1 MATLP
6 NGAGGYQ
13 IGDGNLTEVQL
24 NTQATPATATVTA
37 TLTTAQL
44 LNGIILGTPTTTAA
58 AYTLPLA
65 TDLDAVVTSA
75 KVNSSFDFVVINT
88 NGSGGGVITITT
100 NTGWTIG
107 SSGSQGLM
115 TVTTAGTAQKYRAV
129 KSGDGAWAL
138 YRVA

>member
-1 MATLP
+1 MALP

-13 IGDGNLTEVQL
+13 VGDGNLTEVQM
-24 NTQATPATATVTA
+24 NTQGTPATATVTA
-37 TLTTAQL
+37 TLTTTQL

-75 KVNSSFDFVVINT
+75 KVGSSFDFVVINT
-88 NGSGGGVITITT
+88 NGSGAGVITITT
-100 NTGWTIG
+100 NTGWSIG
-107 SSGSQGLM
+107 TSGSQGLM
-115 TVTTAGTAQKYRAV
+115 TVTTAGTAQAYRAV

-138 YRVA
+138 YRVG

>member
-1 MATLP
+1 MALP

-37 TLTTAQL
+37 TLTTTQL

-65 TDLDAVVTSA
+65 TDLDAVVSSA

-107 SSGSQGLM
+107 TSGSQGLM

>member
-1 MATLP
+1 MALP

-13 IGDGNLTEVQL
+13 VGDGNLAEIQL
-24 NTQATPATATVTA
+24 NTQTTPATATVTA
-37 TLTTAQL
+37 TLTTTQL

-115 TVTTAGTAQKYRAV
+115 TVTTAGTSQAYRAV

>member
-1 MATLP
+1 MALP
-6 NGAGGYQ
+6 NGTGGYQ
-13 IGDGNLTEVQL
+13 VGDGNLAEVQI

-58 AYTLPLA
+58 AYTLPLC
-65 TDLDAVVTSA
+65 TDLDAAVPSA
-75 KVNSSFDFVVINT
+75 KVNSSFEFVVVNT

-100 NTGWTIG
+100 NTGWSIG

-115 TVTTAGTAQKYRAV
+115 TVTTAGTAQNYRAV
-129 KSGDGAWAL
+129 KTGDAAWSL
-138 YRVA
+138 YRVG

>member
-1 MATLP
+1 MALP

-13 IGDGNLTEVQL
+13 VGDGNLSEVQL
-24 NTQATPATATVTA
+24 NTQTSPATATVTA
-37 TLTTAQL
+37 TLTTTQL

-65 TDLDAVVTSA
+65 TDLDAVVSSA
-75 KVNSSFDFVVINT
+75 KIGSSFDFVVVNT
-88 NGSGGGVITITT
+88 NGSGAGVITITT

-115 TVTTAGTAQKYRAV
+115 TVTTAGTAQMYRAV
-129 KSGDGAWAL
+129 KTGDGAWSL
-138 YRVA
+138 YRIS

>member
-1 MATLP
+1 MALP

-13 IGDGNLTEVQL
+13 IGDGNLSEVQL

-115 TVTTAGTAQKYRAV
+115 TVTTAGTAQTYRAV

>member
-1 MATLP
+1 MALP

-13 IGDGNLTEVQL
+13 VGDGNLTEVQL

-65 TDLDAVVTSA
+65 TDLDAVVSSA
-75 KVNSSFDFVVINT
+75 KVGSSFEFVVINT
-88 NGSGGGVITITT
+88 NGSGAGVITITT
-100 NTGWTIG
+100 NTGWSIG
-107 SSGSQGLM
+107 TSGSQGLM
-115 TVTTAGTAQKYRAV
+115 TVTTAGTAQNYRAV
-129 KSGDGAWAL
+129 KTGDAAWSL
-138 YRVA
+138 YRVG

>member
-1 MATLP
+1 MALP

-13 IGDGNLTEVQL
+13 VGDGNLTEIQM

-37 TLTTAQL
+37 TLTTTQL

-65 TDLDAVVTSA
+65 TDLDAVVSSA
-75 KVNSSFDFVVINT
+75 KVGSSFEFVVINT

-100 NTGWTIG
+100 NTGWSIG

-115 TVTTAGTAQKYRAV
+115 TVTTAGTAQSYRAV
-129 KSGDGAWAL
+129 KTGDGTWSL
-138 YRVA
+138 YRVS

>member
-1 MATLP
+1 MALP

-13 IGDGNLTEVQL
+13 LGDGNLNEVQIR
-24 NTQATPATATVTA
+24 TQATPATATVSA

-65 TDLDAVVTSA
+65 ADLDNAVSSA
-75 KVNSSFDFVVINT
+75 KVNSCFDFTVVNT
-88 NGSGGGVITITT
+88 NGSGSGVITITT
-100 NTGWTIG
+100 NTGWSIG

-115 TVTTAGTAQKYRAV
+115 TVTTAGTAQIYRAV
-129 KSGDGAWAL
+129 KTGDGTWSL
-138 YRVA
+138 YRVG

>member
-1 MATLP
+1 MALP

-13 IGDGNLTEVQL
+13 IGDGNLAEVQL

>member
-1 MATLP
+1 MALP

-13 IGDGNLTEVQL
+13 IGDGNLSEIQM
-24 NTQATPATATVTA
+24 NTQTTPATATVTA
-37 TLTTAQL
+37 TLTTTQL

-65 TDLDAVVTSA
+65 TDVDAVVTNA
-75 KVNSSFDFVVINT
+75 KVGSSFDFVVINT
-88 NGSGGGVITITT
+88 NGSGSGVITITT

-115 TVTTAGTAQKYRAV
+115 TVTTAGTAQMYRAV
-129 KSGDGAWAL
+129 KTGDGAWSL

>member
-1 MATLP
+1 MALP
-6 NGAGGYQ
+6 NGGGGYQ
-13 IGDGNLTEVQL
+13 VGDGNLNEVQL

-65 TDLDAVVTSA
+65 VDLDNAVSSA
-75 KVNSSFDFVVINT
+75 KVNSSFDFTVINT

-100 NTGWTIG
+100 NTGWSIG
-107 SSGSQGLM
+107 TSGSQGLM
-115 TVTTAGTAQKYRAV
+115 TVTTAGTAQAYRAV
-129 KSGDGAWAL
+129 KTGDGTWSL
-138 YRVA
+138 YRIS

>member
-1 MATLP
+1 MALP
-6 NGAGGYQ
+6 NGTGGYQ
-13 IGDGNLTEVQL
+13 VGDGNLSEIQM
-24 NTQATPATATVTA
+24 NTQTTPATATTSA
-37 TLTTAQL
+37 TLTTTQL

-65 TDLDAVVTSA
+65 ADVDAVVTSA

-88 NGSGGGVITITT
+88 NGSGSGVITITT
-100 NTGWTIG
+100 NTGWSIG

-115 TVTTAGTAQKYRAV
+115 TVTTAGTAQAYRAV
-129 KSGDGAWAL
+129 KTGDAAWSL

>member
-1 MATLP
+1 MALP

-37 TLTTAQL
+37 TLTTTQL

>member
-1 MATLP
+1 MALP

-13 IGDGNLTEVQL
+13 IGDGNLTEVQM
-24 NTQATPATATVTA
+24 NTQGTPATATVTA

-115 TVTTAGTAQKYRAV
+115 TVTTAGTAQTYRAV

>member
-1 MATLP
+1 MALP

-13 IGDGNLTEVQL
+13 VGDGNLSEVQL
-24 NTQATPATATVTA
+24 NTQTTPATATVTT

-58 AYTLPLA
+58 AYTLPLVS
-65 TDLDAVVTSA
+65 DLEAVVSSA
-75 KVNSSFDFVVINT
+75 KIGSSFDFTVINT
-88 NGSGGGVITITT
+88 NGSGSGVITITT

-115 TVTTAGTAQKYRAV
+115 TVTTAGTAQMYRAV
-129 KSGDGAWAL
+129 KTGDGAWSL
-138 YRVA
+138 YRIS

>member
-1 MATLP
+1 MALP

-13 IGDGNLTEVQL
+13 IGDGNLTEVQM

-37 TLTTAQL
+37 TLTTTQL

>member
-1 MATLP
+1 M
-6 NGAGGYQ
+6 
-13 IGDGNLTEVQL
+13 
-24 NTQATPATATVTA
+24 NTQGTPATATVTA
-37 TLTTAQL
+37 TLTTTQL

>member
-13 IGDGNLTEVQL
+13 VGDGNLNEVQM
-24 NTQATPATATVTA
+24 NTQGTPATATVTA

-65 TDLDAVVTSA
+65 TDLDAVVSSA
-75 KVNSSFDFVVINT
+75 KVGSSFEFVVINT

-100 NTGWTIG
+100 NTGWSIG
-107 SSGSQGLM
+107 TSGSQGLM
-115 TVTTAGTAQKYRAV
+115 TVTTAGTAQNYRAV
-129 KSGDGAWAL
+129 KTGDGAWSL
-138 YRVA
+138 YRVG

>member
-1 MATLP
+1 MTLP

-13 IGDGNLTEVQL
+13 IGDGNLSEIQM
-24 NTQATPATATVTA
+24 NTQTTPATATVTA
-37 TLTTAQL
+37 TLTTTQL

-65 TDLDAVVTSA
+65 TDVDAVVTNA
-75 KVNSSFDFVVINT
+75 KVGSSFDFVVINT
-88 NGSGGGVITITT
+88 NGSGSGVITITT

-115 TVTTAGTAQKYRAV
+115 TVTTAGTAQMYRAV
-129 KSGDGAWAL
+129 KTGDGAWSL

>member
-1 MATLP
+1 MALP

-13 IGDGNLTEVQL
+13 VGDGNLSEVQL
-24 NTQATPATATVTA
+24 NTQTTPATATVTA

-58 AYTLPLA
+58 AYTLPLV
-65 TDLDAVVTSA
+65 TDLDAVVSSA
-75 KVNSSFDFVVINT
+75 KIGSSFDFTVINT
-88 NGSGGGVITITT
+88 NGSGSGVITITT

-115 TVTTAGTAQKYRAV
+115 TVTTAGTAQMYRAV
-129 KSGDGAWAL
+129 KTGDGAWSL
-138 YRVA
+138 YRIS

>member
-1 MATLP
+1 MALP

-13 IGDGNLTEVQL
+13 VGDGNLAEIQM
-24 NTQATPATATVTA
+24 NTQGSPATATVTA
-37 TLTTAQL
+37 TLTTTQL

-65 TDLDAVVTSA
+65 TDLDAVVSSA
-75 KVNSSFDFVVINT
+75 KVNSSFDFVVVNT
-88 NGSGGGVITITT
+88 NGSGSGVITITT

-115 TVTTAGTAQKYRAV
+115 TVTTAGMTRETIFEASKV
-129 KSGDGAWAL
+129 TT
-138 YRVA
+138 

>member
-1 MATLP
+1 MAFP

-13 IGDGNLTEVQL
+13 VGDGNLAEIQL
-24 NTQATPATATVTA
+24 NTQTTPATATVTA

-65 TDLDAVVTSA
+65 TDVDAVVSSA
-75 KVNSSFDFVVINT
+75 KVNSSFDFVVVNT

-115 TVTTAGTAQKYRAV
+115 TVTTAGTAQTYRAV

>member
-1 MATLP
+1 MALP

-13 IGDGNLTEVQL
+13 VGDGNLSEVQL
-24 NTQATPATATVTA
+24 NTQITPATATTSA
-37 TLTTAQL
+37 TLTTTQL

-65 TDLDAVVTSA
+65 TDLDAVVSSA
-75 KVNSSFDFVVINT
+75 KIGSSFDFTVVNT
-88 NGSGGGVITITT
+88 NGSGAGVITITT

-115 TVTTAGTAQKYRAV
+115 TVTTAGTSQMYRAV
-129 KSGDGAWAL
+129 KTGDGAWSL
-138 YRVA
+138 YRIA